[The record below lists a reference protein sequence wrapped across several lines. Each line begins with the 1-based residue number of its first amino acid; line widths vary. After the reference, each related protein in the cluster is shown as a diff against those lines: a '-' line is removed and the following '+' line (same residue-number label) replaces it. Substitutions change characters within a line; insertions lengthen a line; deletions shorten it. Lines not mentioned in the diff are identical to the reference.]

1 MDIEEDLIAPRIID
15 PNEVFL
21 FFKGNLMGNQAL
33 FDCQQS
39 FTRRDG
45 DHIGLQTGAVR
56 GCGFRSERVPG
67 VQTDVMMIA
76 TGADERGLGAHALH
90 QLEAEDTAIK
100 LERAIKVR
108 HLEVDVTNID
118 PRIDGFC

>member
-1 MDIEEDLIAPRIID
+1 
-15 PNEVFL
+15 
-21 FFKGNLMGNQAL
+21 MGNQAL

-45 DHIGLQTGAVR
+45 DHIGLQTGSVR

-76 TGADERGLGAHALH
+76 TGADEKRSRIM
-90 QLEAEDTAIK
+90 Q
-100 LERAIKVR
+100 
-108 HLEVDVTNID
+108 VTSKPKIV
-118 PRIDGFC
+118 